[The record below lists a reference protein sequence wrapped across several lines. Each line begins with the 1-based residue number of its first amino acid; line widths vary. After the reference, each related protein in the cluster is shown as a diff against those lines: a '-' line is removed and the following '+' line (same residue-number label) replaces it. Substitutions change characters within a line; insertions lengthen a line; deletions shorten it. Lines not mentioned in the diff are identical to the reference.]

1 MRSDAK
7 QHAVPW
13 TAIGM
18 ISAGYAE
25 LSRGRYAEAL
35 QCFAQVRDP
44 GITPNFFLHWYW
56 RMQARLGSSEVR
68 LQAGDIPNPRI
79 EADDLLQ
86 SALSTEEPNIQT
98 LAWQAKARATRARQD
113 SDADRSS
120 IGN

>member
-25 LSRGRYAEAL
+25 LSRRRYAEAL

-44 GITPNFFLHWYW
+44 GITPNFFLHWHW
-56 RMQARLGSSEVR
+56 RMQARVGLMEVR
-68 LQAGDIPNPRI
+68 LQAGDIPNARI
-79 EADDLLQ
+79 TVNHLL
-86 SALSTEEPNIQT
+86 SASLYTTLSHIHP
-98 LAWQAKARATRARQD
+98 L
-113 SDADRSS
+113 
-120 IGN
+120 

>member
-44 GITPNFFLHWYW
+44 GITPNFFLHRYC
-56 RMQARLGSSEVR
+56 RMQARLGSNEVR
-68 LQAGDIPNPRI
+68 LQAGDIPNARF
-79 EADDLLQ
+79 EVDDLLE
-86 SALSTEEPNIQT
+86 SGLSTEESNMPA
-98 LAWQAKARATRARQD
+98 LDWESKALLT
-113 SDADRSS
+113 
-120 IGN
+120 